1 MEAKEG
7 LKVEKRLSIKQPQ
20 LLEKYFLFKDCPG
33 SFFIIVYFLFQ
44 SLRLRLLGNCAS
56 PIFYHVA
63 FGVKLVCLQGRP
75 APDLEL
81 FNP

>member
-20 LLEKYFLFKDCPG
+20 LFEKYFLFKDCPG

-56 PIFYHVA
+56 PIFFERVTESIFLPCGLWGEA
-63 FGVKLVCLQGRP
+63 GVQLP
-75 APDLEL
+75 T
-81 FNP
+81 